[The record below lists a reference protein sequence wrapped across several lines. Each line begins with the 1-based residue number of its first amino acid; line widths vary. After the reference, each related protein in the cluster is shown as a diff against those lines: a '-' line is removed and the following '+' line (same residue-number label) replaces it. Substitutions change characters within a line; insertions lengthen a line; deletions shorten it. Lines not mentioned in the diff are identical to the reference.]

1 MSPTWQRSTTDTTWE
16 TAHETKPG
24 SFRRVGYAV
33 AIAVNLVLIFVVNN
47 LLDWGWPS
55 FLTDDFQQLLPL
67 INLSLT
73 ASIVANLIY
82 LWFDPAWFKSLT
94 QIVLGMISLVV
105 TVRTLQVFPFD
116 FSGYDFNWEALT
128 RLVLVVLMVAIGIA
142 MLVEIGKLIRL
153 GYLAGTSQHQGR

>member
-1 MSPTWQRSTTDTTWE
+1 MAR
-16 TAHETKPG
+16 ETKPG
-24 SFRRVGYAV
+24 WGRRVGYVV

-55 FLTDDFQQLLPL
+55 FLTDDFEQLLPL
-67 INLSLT
+67 INLSLM

-82 LWFDPAWFKSLT
+82 LWFDPAWFKSMT

-116 FSGYDFNWEALT
+116 FSGYDVNWEAVT
-128 RLVLVVLMVAIGIA
+128 RVVLVFLIVVIGIA
-142 MLVEIGKLIRL
+142 VLVEIGKLIRL
-153 GYLAGTSQHQGR
+153 GYLAGTSQRQGR